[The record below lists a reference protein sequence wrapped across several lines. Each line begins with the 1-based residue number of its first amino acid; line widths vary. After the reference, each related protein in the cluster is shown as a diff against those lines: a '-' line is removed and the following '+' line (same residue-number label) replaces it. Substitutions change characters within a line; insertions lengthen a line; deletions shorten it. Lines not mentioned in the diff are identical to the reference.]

1 MAIRSTNPYTRIEQ
15 DIKVKSE
22 SILDEV
28 KLSFV
33 RPVDIST
40 LSEAEFH
47 EELEKGY
54 ADMQTGQTK
63 NAKPLLTF
71 AKTMVYDTRSN
82 KCIRF

>member
-47 EELEKGY
+47 EELVKRTE
-54 ADMQTGQTK
+54 Q
-63 NAKPLLTF
+63 
-71 AKTMVYDTRSN
+71 
-82 KCIRF
+82 